1 MKKKTIAYLLG
12 AAAILCLAVGGVK
25 LVQTPAPSEVTFML
39 SLTITLPKI
48 PLVA

>member
-25 LVQTPAPSEVTFML
+25 LVREQKAGEEYE
-39 SLTITLPKI
+39 
-48 PLVA
+48 

>member
-1 MKKKTIAYLLG
+1 M
-12 AAAILCLAVGGVK
+12 AVGEEVIVIGNPCTLTDNELSVFADA
-25 LVQTPAPSEVTFML
+25 TPAPSEVTFML